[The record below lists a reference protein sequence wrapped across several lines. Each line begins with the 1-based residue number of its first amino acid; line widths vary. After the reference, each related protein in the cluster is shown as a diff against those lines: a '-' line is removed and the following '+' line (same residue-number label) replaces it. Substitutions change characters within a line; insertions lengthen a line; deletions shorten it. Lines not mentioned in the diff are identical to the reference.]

1 MYAFADYRP
10 GTERMLWRPSVV
22 HRLDKLTEGIQ
33 LVAKTK
39 DAAVYLQNQFMTRKI
54 KKRCVSS
61 LCGTQRNEEG
71 SGWIRRD
78 LMEVD
83 CQVFVGL
90 GF

>member
-61 LCGTQRNEEG
+61 
-71 SGWIRRD
+71 
-78 LMEVD
+78 M
-83 CQVFVGL
+83 CQT
-90 GF
+90 